1 MTFFDPFALKLS
13 YTAEAALLQ
22 VVVFMLSV
30 ELNLSM
36 PPAGITGAWQTVGP
50 GTVNHN
56 TLFMAQPFPE

>member
-36 PPAGITGAWQTVGP
+36 PPAGITGA
-50 GTVNHN
+50 
-56 TLFMAQPFPE
+56 